1 MRRDRLKALFL
12 VPILVLLI
20 AAKPLVDPAPIEVP
34 AGLTEKAVAKSIR
47 RGVATRGWV
56 VTQQEPGFMEATL
69 HLRTHVAK
77 IGIKYDTRSIQINYL
92 ESQNLDFEVKKDVR
106 YIHRN
111 YLKWVDN
118 VVNDI
123 RVQLTVA
130 AEQGEGD

>member
-34 AGLTEKAVAKSIR
+34 AGLTEKAAKSIR
-47 RGVATRGWV
+47 LGVATRGWV